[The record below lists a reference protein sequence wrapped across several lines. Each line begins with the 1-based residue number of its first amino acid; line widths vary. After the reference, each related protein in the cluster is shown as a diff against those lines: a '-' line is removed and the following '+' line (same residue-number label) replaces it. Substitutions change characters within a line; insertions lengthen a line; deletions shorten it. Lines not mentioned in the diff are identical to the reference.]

1 MRDGIESAKLNMEL
15 KTILPEIDK
24 ILARVET
31 YTSCIASLWNGIP
44 DDEFLCEMH
53 MKQADLLR
61 LINKLNDIGMRAMAI
76 NNQDIYYI
84 CEDKKLEV
92 RNVME
97 AVRNLYM

>member
-1 MRDGIESAKLNMEL
+1 MRNGIESAKLNMEL

-53 MKQADLLR
+53 MGQADLLR

-76 NNQDIYYI
+76 NDQGIYYA

-97 AVRNLYM
+97 VVRNLYM